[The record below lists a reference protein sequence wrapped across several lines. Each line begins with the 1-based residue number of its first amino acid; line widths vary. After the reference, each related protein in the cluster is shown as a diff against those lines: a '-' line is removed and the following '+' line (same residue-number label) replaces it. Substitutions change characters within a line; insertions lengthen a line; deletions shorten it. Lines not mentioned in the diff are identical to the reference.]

1 MQFLELT
8 LVMHWTFNLAQ
19 LPKIAL
25 ELLRAIGSHRVVAL
39 HGGMGIGKTTL
50 VHALCDVLGVRDPVG
65 SPTFSIIN
73 EYNAEGVTIYH
84 IDCYRL
90 RNETEAIEAGVEDC
104 LFSGE
109 WCFVEWPEI
118 IPHLLPGNTAIVKFS
133 SINET
138 TRRLDLEIKL

>member
-1 MQFLELT
+1 
-8 LVMHWTFNLAQ
+8 MHWTFNLAQ
-19 LPKIAL
+19 LPIIAL
-25 ELLRAIGSHRVVAL
+25 ELLQALGSHRVVAL
-39 HGGMGIGKTTL
+39 HGGMGMGKTTL

-73 EYNAEGVTIYH
+73 EYNAEGVIVYH

-90 RNETEAIEAGVEDC
+90 RNETEAVEAGVEDC

-118 IPHLLPGNTAIVKFS
+118 IPHLLPVNTAIVKIS

>member
-1 MQFLELT
+1 
-8 LVMHWTFNLAQ
+8 MHWTFNLAQ
-19 LPKIAL
+19 LPIIAL
-25 ELLRAIGSHRVVAL
+25 ELLRTLGSHRVVAL

-73 EYNAEGVTIYH
+73 EYNAEGVTVYH

-90 RNETEAIEAGVEDC
+90 RNETEAIDAGVEDC

-118 IPHLLPGNTAIVKFS
+118 IPHLLPGNTAIVKIS